1 MIALR
6 IFVGVWDVHRHD
18 GHGDAGAVQPHRPAP
33 EERDEEY
40 DEIHDRFVAEGVPL
54 VDDREQAWRDF
65 AGWRVNYDR
74 PLLSLATFV
83 ESPPTPWSSDR
94 QVDLPPPIN
103 LRRGRRWS

>member
-1 MIALR
+1 MAKLDRIAVAEATPLPGKASCFEDQYLSSGGQ
-6 IFVGVWDVHRHD
+6 IYELM
-18 GHGDAGAVQPHRPAP
+18 AG
-33 EERDEEY
+33 
-40 DEIHDRFVAEGVPL
+40 HDRFVAEGVPL